1 MSANLNDKSPI
12 SLKQRRNRIIR
23 LFRWLLFDITVEKTQ
38 RTVLGKKWVEQRI
51 VARNRRRAIRFRE
64 TAIELG
70 GVLIK
75 LGQYLSARYDLLPD
89 EWIEELSKLQDAV
102 PSVDFSELQPIIEK
116 DFNAP
121 LSELF
126 QKIDSKPLA
135 SASLGQVHEAWLPDG
150 RHVAV
155 KVRRPRI
162 EIIIEADLE
171 ALNRVIDFLSRRTD
185 LGKLADLRGIAREF
199 NVTLR
204 RELDYVEEA
213 NNAEAIKQ
221 NLKDLKRVYVPE
233 VVRERSSKRVLTT
246 EFIDGIKVT
255 NFAALEAAGID
266 RYLTARVLA
275 NAYLNQILIDGHF
288 HADPHPG
295 NLLVRNNGNGVEL
308 VFLDFGMVGV
318 IEPKMKAGLRKL
330 VFAAVSRNVDGIVNA
345 LNDLGFIKKPEDE
358 DKVRVAVSFVVDK
371 FIGINLGQLKEMN
384 FRKAFEEVNY
394 IVYSQPIYLPAD
406 FSFLSRALET
416 LIGLCTNLSPQLD
429 FIEEAKP
436 FLKRAVLGDSAKSNT
451 GSVKPEPE
459 NSASSDS
466 SGFLEY
472 IFNPVFLEQ
481 VRSTVTQLVT
491 LPRDL
496 SNTLERLERGRVQ
509 VQFESKELK
518 QIVERMEQESR
529 RTQGF
534 MVGMSA
540 LLSAFLLWW
549 GARNF
554 GAKRQ

>member
-1 MSANLNDKSPI
+1 MSANFNYKSPI

-23 LFRWLLFDITVEKTQ
+23 LFRWLLLDITVEKAQ
-38 RTVLGKKWVEQRI
+38 RTVLGKKWVEQRT

-75 LGQYLSARYDLLPD
+75 LGQYLSARFDLLPD

-102 PSVDFSELQPIIEK
+102 PSVDFGELQPIIEK
-116 DFNAP
+116 DFDAP

-233 VVRERSSKRVLTT
+233 VIRERSSKRVLTT

-295 NLLVRNNGNGVEL
+295 NLLVRNNGSGVEL

-330 VFAAVSRNVDGIVNA
+330 VFAAVNRNVDGIVNA

-436 FLKRAVLGDSAKSNT
+436 FLKRAVLDDSSKSNT

-481 VRSTVTQLVT
+481 VRSTVTQIVT

-540 LLSAFLLWW
+540 LLSAILLWW

-554 GAKRQ
+554 GTKRQ